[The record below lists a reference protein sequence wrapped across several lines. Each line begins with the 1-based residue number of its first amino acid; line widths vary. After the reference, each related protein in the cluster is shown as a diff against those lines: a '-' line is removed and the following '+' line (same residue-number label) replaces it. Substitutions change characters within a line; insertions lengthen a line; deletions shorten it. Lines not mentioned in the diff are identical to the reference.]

1 MPLWLAL
8 ALPALPLQLA
18 ARALAKPTPLAV
30 VEGPAQRPVVAFCN
44 DAARAAGIVP
54 GLKLAAAQALAADL
68 IAVARKPQV
77 EHDALA
83 ALAGWAYQYS
93 AHVVV
98 RAVGYHS
105 GLLLEAGGSERLF
118 GGRAALERR
127 IARGL
132 AVLGY
137 RAALACAPTPRAAW
151 WLALARTQGLT
162 VPDATD
168 TAQLQAT
175 LDPLPLPLTEWAPQ
189 TIDTLHALGLRTLGQ
204 VLRLPRAALARRFGT
219 ALLADLDCALGHRPD
234 PQPLYVPPERFAS
247 EIELP
252 ADLTE
257 AAQLLFPAHR
267 LLRLAEGFLRGRD
280 AGATEFAFTA
290 RHSARRAQPLAPT
303 PFALRLAAPER
314 NAARLARLL
323 AERLARVRLA
333 QPAVAL
339 TLAIERLHPF
349 AAHNASLLP
358 PAPAAQHDTDWLQ
371 LAEALH
377 ARFGSERVFQLQAV
391 DDHRPEH
398 AWRAV
403 PLAVAPAAP
412 LPAPATPQRP
422 LLILPAPRPLAATDE
437 APHCDG
443 PLTLVAGPER
453 IEAGWWDHGTGPR
466 RAVARDYFVARNPRG
481 QTLWV
486 YRDLAAPRGWFL
498 HGWFA

>member
-1 MPLWLAL
+1 MALWLAL
-8 ALPALPLQLA
+8 VLPALPLQLA
-18 ARALAKPTPLAV
+18 ARALAKPAPLAV

-44 DAARAAGIVP
+44 DTARVAGIAP
-54 GLKLAAAQALAADL
+54 GLKLAAAQTLAADL
-68 IAVARKPQV
+68 IAVTRKPEV
-77 EHDALA
+77 EADALA
-83 ALAGWAYQYS
+83 TLAGWAYQYS
-93 AHVVV
+93 AQVVV
-98 RAVGYHS
+98 RAVGCHS
-105 GLLLEAGGSERLF
+105 GLLLESGASERLF
-118 GGRAALERR
+118 GGRAALNRR

-132 AVLGY
+132 ALLGY

-151 WLALARTQGLT
+151 WLALARAQGLA
-162 VPDATD
+162 VADVSHPADLRA
-168 TAQLQAT
+168 ALE
-175 LDPLPLPLTEWAPQ
+175 PLPFALTEWTPQ
-189 TIDTLHALGLRTLGQ
+189 TIDTLHTLGLRTLGE
-204 VLRLPRAALARRFGT
+204 VLRLPRAALARRLGT
-219 ALLADLDCALGHRPD
+219 TLLADLDRALGLRPD
-234 PQPLYVPPERFAS
+234 PQPLCAPPERFAS

-280 AGATEFAFTA
+280 AGATEFAFA
-290 RHSARRAQPLAPT
+290 AKHSTRRAQPLAPT

-323 AERLARVRLA
+323 AERLARVRLP

-339 TLAIERLHPF
+339 TLAIERLQPF

-358 PAPAAQHDTDWLQ
+358 SAPTAQADTNWLQ

-403 PLAVAPAAP
+403 PLALAPAAP
-412 LPAPATPQRP
+412 RPAPATPQRP
-422 LLILPAPRPLAATDE
+422 LLILPAPRPLAAADE

-453 IEAGWWDHGTGPR
+453 IETGWWDHGTSPR

-486 YRDLAAPRGWFL
+486 YRDLVAPRGWFL
-498 HGWFA
+498 HGLFA